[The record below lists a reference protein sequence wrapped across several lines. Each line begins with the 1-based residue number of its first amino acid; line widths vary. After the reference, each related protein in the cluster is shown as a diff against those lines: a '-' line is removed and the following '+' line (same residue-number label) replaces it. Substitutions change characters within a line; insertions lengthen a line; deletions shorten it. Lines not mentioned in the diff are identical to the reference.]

1 MRPALSIVFAT
12 EYYPPFS
19 PGGSPWSIR
28 LLAEALAAAGQRVSV
43 VTPNWGAP
51 EREESGGVS
60 IARFPVG
67 RRLPPGP
74 AMAPVRVLTSP
85 GFHFRFQRAIVA
97 EGRRVAADVVHAQDK
112 HALVGSY
119 VAARRLRRPVFLTLR
134 DTGLLCPIATCL
146 LQHDHVPADCSAGK
160 LQRECAPWFL
170 DRYIPPGRARRA
182 RVRANLA
189 VLYADARLKQRLIA
203 RLDGLVSV
211 SRGLLEIYRRAGRGR
226 REAAHVVYTLPPEP
240 AAADPAR
247 LERLRARVAL
257 DGAKTVLYV
266 GKLSPGKGGPELLRA
281 ASLVAATQ
289 PGAVFLVAGPEPPPA
304 GAANVRWIGQV
315 PHADLLALYQMV
327 DLVVLPSVG
336 PEALSR
342 VPLEAA
348 AAGRPTIGAR
358 AGGIPEE
365 IVDGETGV
373 LVDRG
378 DADALARAVGDLL
391 EDDGRRRALGEG
403 ARRLL
408 ATRFDRDA
416 IVQSLL
422 DVYATAR
429 GIRARPLRPR

>member
-1 MRPALSIVFAT
+1 MKIVFAT

-28 LLAEALAAAGQRVSV
+28 LLAEALAAAGHVVSV

-51 EREESGGVS
+51 ESETSGGAS
-60 IARFPVG
+60 IVRFPVS
-67 RRLPPGP
+67 RRLAPGV
-74 AMAPVRVLTSP
+74 AMAPVRTLTSP
-85 GFHFRFQRAIVA
+85 GFHVRFQRAVVA
-97 EGRRVAADVVHAQDK
+97 EGRRIGADVVHAQDK

-146 LQHDHVPADCSAGK
+146 LTHRYVPADCSAVK

-170 DRYIPPGRARRA
+170 DHYIAPGRIRRA

-189 VLYADARLKQRLIA
+189 LLYADARLKQSVIA

-211 SRGLLEIYRRAGRGR
+211 SQGLLDIYLRAGRGR
-226 REAAHVVYTLPPEP
+226 RDAAHVVYTLPPEVV
-240 AAADPAR
+240 ASDPVR
-247 LERLRARVAL
+247 LSELRERFSLNGSKL
-257 DGAKTVLYV
+257 VLYV

-281 ASLVAATQ
+281 TELIADKHPDALFV
-289 PGAVFLVAGPEPPPA
+289 VAGPDRPA
-304 GAANVRWIGQV
+304 GAGPNVRWIGQV
-315 PHADLLALYQMV
+315 PHADLLALYHLV
-327 DLVVLPSVG
+327 DVVVLPSVG

-365 IVDGETGV
+365 IVDGETGL

-378 DADALARAVGDLL
+378 DADALARALDDLL
-391 EDDGRRRALGEG
+391 ADDVRRRALGEG

-408 ATRFDRDA
+408 ATRFDMAA
-416 IVQSLL
+416 ILRSLL
-422 DVYATAR
+422 DVYAAAR
-429 GIRARPLRPR
+429 R